1 MRKGGVK
8 NYVLNNNMKWAF
20 LAALVCVVYLVWATF
35 NNLHETNRESDKVK
49 TSLSRL
55 LRLENILVNIKSVES
70 GQRGYVLSG
79 DETYLGSSFKG
90 LTGIKRDTTGLKE
103 FSPNSDNEIELQAKL
118 LRDIEAKL
126 KHSDHTIAI
135 FRSFG
140 IDSVRHILDSKTGVV
155 LMDNIN
161 KYVFNLETNDRA
173 ILYTANKNAQSLVQK
188 TTLQLSLL
196 AILFLF
202 ILGITYYI
210 INRDFKKIITSE
222 KKLKFN
228 ASLIRNISDP
238 IITTSTEDIITNW
251 NIYAEALYGYK
262 ETEAVGK
269 NVFELLK
276 ISEELKEK
284 ENTALQ
290 HDGNDYWKGE
300 SVHYHRDGR
309 QLYVEVT
316 VSSIRDE
323 VGVTAGF
330 VSVIRDITTRKQAE
344 EQLNLLKQNLEEE
357 VKVKSAELNNVFSR
371 ITDAF
376 IAFDNNWNYTY
387 LNKQAAELHGRNSE
401 DLIGKNV
408 WEEYPQVMSEPF
420 YEALQTAK
428 KTGEPQRV
436 QLYYSEID
444 KWYEDL
450 IYPSHS

>member
-79 DETYLGSSFKG
+79 DETYLGSYFKG

-173 ILYTANKNAQSLVQK
+173 ILYTHRALPRKYS
-188 TTLQLSLL
+188 
-196 AILFLF
+196 
-202 ILGITYYI
+202 
-210 INRDFKKIITSE
+210 
-222 KKLKFN
+222 
-228 ASLIRNISDP
+228 
-238 IITTSTEDIITNW
+238 NW
-251 NIYAEALYGYK
+251 
-262 ETEAVGK
+262 
-269 NVFELLK
+269 
-276 ISEELKEK
+276 
-284 ENTALQ
+284 
-290 HDGNDYWKGE
+290 
-300 SVHYHRDGR
+300 
-309 QLYVEVT
+309 
-316 VSSIRDE
+316 
-323 VGVTAGF
+323 
-330 VSVIRDITTRKQAE
+330 
-344 EQLNLLKQNLEEE
+344 
-357 VKVKSAELNNVFSR
+357 
-371 ITDAF
+371 
-376 IAFDNNWNYTY
+376 
-387 LNKQAAELHGRNSE
+387 
-401 DLIGKNV
+401 
-408 WEEYPQVMSEPF
+408 
-420 YEALQTAK
+420 
-428 KTGEPQRV
+428 
-436 QLYYSEID
+436 
-444 KWYEDL
+444 
-450 IYPSHS
+450 